1 MCREGIDL
9 PITTAA
15 ANVTSCLCSPDVLN
29 NKAQSSKT
37 CCAFYILKRRKLR
50 LDVKVS
56 DLIYKNQIDI
66 VIHKVIKVSL
76 NGDTVINS
84 TQNKVIYY

>member
-1 MCREGIDL
+1 MRCIGIL
-9 PITTAA
+9 I
-15 ANVTSCLCSPDVLN
+15 
-29 NKAQSSKT
+29 
-37 CCAFYILKRRKLR
+37 
-50 LDVKVS
+50 DVKVS

>member
-1 MCREGIDL
+1 MDFVADQLYDG
-9 PITTAA
+9 
-15 ANVTSCLCSPDVLN
+15 
-29 NKAQSSKT
+29 
-37 CCAFYILKRRKLR
+37 RRFRALTV
-50 LDVKVS
+50 VKVS

-84 TQNKVIYY
+84 TKIKLYTTNYQLFT

>member
-1 MCREGIDL
+1 MEKSNIKSFPKKKPQL
-9 PITTAA
+9 
-15 ANVTSCLCSPDVLN
+15 
-29 NKAQSSKT
+29 
-37 CCAFYILKRRKLR
+37 KLR
-50 LDVKVS
+50 LKAVKVS

-84 TQNKVIYY
+84 TQNKVIYC